1 MALSTFILDSRAS
14 KRLVKQTAVGTTA
27 NSDVIGKAAT
37 IFGIVIKNTQGG
49 AATAFI
55 KLYNAKS
62 ATSATTPTMN
72 LQVNAGQTLGVHFP
86 DGLSFATGLTLR
98 AAQQQDES
106 GASTAPATNIEV
118 VILTD

>member
-14 KRLVKQTAVGTTA
+14 KRLVKQTAAGTTA
-27 NSDVIGKAAT
+27 DRDVVGKAPS
-37 IFGIVIKNTQGG
+37 IFGSVIKNTQGG
-49 AATAFI
+49 SAEAYI

-72 LQVNAGQTLGVHFP
+72 LKVNAGQTLGVHFP
-86 DGLSFATGLTLR
+86 DGLAFSSGLPLR
-98 AAQQQDES
+98 AAPQQDATGS
-106 GASTAPATNIEV
+106 SPAPATNIEV

>member
-14 KRLVKQTAVGTTA
+14 KRLVKQTAAGTTA
-27 NSDVIGKAAT
+27 DSDVVGKAPS

-49 AATAFI
+49 SAEAYI

-72 LQVNAGQTLGVHFP
+72 LKVNAGQTLGVHFP
-86 DGLSFATGLTLR
+86 DGLAFSSGLTLR
-98 AAQQQDES
+98 AAQQQDETGS
-106 GASTAPATNIEV
+106 STAPATNIEV